1 MDFSRW
7 RFARM
12 LGICV
17 LITLFTAHP
26 TLQAQ
31 THVVSPADLHKEL
44 LSATQVRQRNLVK
57 ATLLFESDAARKA
70 LKSAGMDSERVR
82 TAVSTL
88 TDAELSRL
96 ASRADKL
103 QSDFAAGQLSNRDLL
118 LIVIG
123 LAIVILI
130 IVAVD

>member
-1 MDFSRW
+1 MDLSRW
-7 RFARM
+7 QSARM

-17 LITLFTAHP
+17 LITLSAGP
-26 TLQAQ
+26 PSLQAQ
-31 THVVSPADLHKEL
+31 THVVTPADLHREL
-44 LSATQVRQRNLVK
+44 VNATQVRQSNLEK
-57 ATLLFESDAARKA
+57 GTQLFSSEAARKA
-70 LKSAGMDSERVR
+70 LKSAHMDPERVR
-82 TAVSTL
+82 AAVSML
-88 TDAELSRL
+88 SDAELAQL

-118 LIVIG
+118 LIVVG